1 MINRDVMKIK
11 NAVQVA
17 ASDLLVQTETLVKTD
32 GTLILIIL
40 ALVFLDHEK
49 KNGNARENKSLI
61 YV

>member
-1 MINRDVMKIK
+1 MKIK